1 MTKKI
6 AIVFPGQG
14 SQYEAMGKDLLGS
27 RVYKLAKDILDKDTY
42 EAIANANIEEI
53 FKTRYAQP
61 AIFMNS
67 MALLDELLNKYKNL
81 EVAAMAGLSLGEYSA
96 LCSSAM
102 IGIEEAIGLVAKRG
116 QIMGQGVKGQGTMLA
131 IMKTPLDTIEEIV
144 CQVKKSNPDIKNLD
158 IANINCPGQIVVGGE
173 FSAIDK
179 LEDAC
184 KERSIK
190 KTVKLN
196 VEGPFH
202 TSVLKPSADI
212 FRQELEKIDFKFNKD
227 IKVYKNLDAS
237 VYGRDQDHV
246 DILMKQMYSRV
257 MFEQTIKNMIDDGI
271 DTFIEV
277 GPGKS
282 LAGFIKKIDKTKKVI
297 NIQNLDD
304 IREMSEV

>member
-42 EAIANANIEEI
+42 EAIANANIEDI
-53 FKTRYAQP
+53 SKTRYAQP

-67 MALLDELLNKYKNL
+67 MALLDELLNKYKDL

-96 LCSSAM
+96 LCGSAM

-202 TSVLKPSADI
+202 TSVLNHQLIS
-212 FRQELEKIDFKFNKD
+212 L
-227 IKVYKNLDAS
+227 
-237 VYGRDQDHV
+237 GR
-246 DILMKQMYSRV
+246 
-257 MFEQTIKNMIDDGI
+257 
-271 DTFIEV
+271 
-277 GPGKS
+277 S
-282 LAGFIKKIDKTKKVI
+282 LKK
-297 NIQNLDD
+297 
-304 IREMSEV
+304 